1 MPLLRKQSPSPCKG
15 EGDTEGEVDRN
26 IMLLAID
33 IGNTDTTLGVFAG
46 EELRATWHMATSVH
60 RTTDEY
66 AALLLNLLR
75 YQSLGTSDIKEVALC
90 SVVPPLITTFEE
102 LLQRYF
108 HISPLVVGAGIKTG
122 VRIRMDNPREVGA
135 DRIVNAV
142 AAHHLYG
149 GPIIIADLGTATTFD
164 TVSREGDYLG
174 GAIAPGIIT
183 AAEALFRQAAML
195 PRVEL
200 THPKQAIGT
209 NTIAAMQ
216 SGIIFGYVGL
226 IEGMVARIQ
235 QELGEKAKVVATGG
249 CAELIAKE
257 TAVID
262 VVNPNLTLIGLRLIY
277 LMNRA

>member
-1 MPLLRKQSPSPCKG
+1 
-15 EGDTEGEVDRN
+15 
-26 IMLLAID
+26 MLLAID
-33 IGNTDTTLGVFAG
+33 IGNTSTILGAFEG
-46 EELRATWHMATSVH
+46 DELRATWHMATNID
-60 RTTDEY
+60 RMADEY
-66 AALLLNLLR
+66 AALLLNLLHH
-75 YQSLGTSDIKEVALC
+75 QGLDTSDIKEVALC
-90 SVVPPLITTFEE
+90 SVVPPLIATFKE
-102 LLQRYF
+102 LFQRYF
-108 HISPLVVGAGIKTG
+108 HLSPLVIGAGVKTG

-135 DRIVNAV
+135 DRIVNA
-142 AAHHLYG
+142 ASAHHLYG
-149 GPIIIADLGTATTFD
+149 GPVIIVDMGTATTFD

-183 AAEALFRQAAML
+183 ATEALFMRSAML

-209 NTIAAMQ
+209 NTISAMQ

-226 IEGMVARIQ
+226 IEGIVARIQ

-249 CAELIAKE
+249 YADLIAKE

-277 LMNRA
+277 LMNQA